1 MKRYLFITLAALG
14 LLGCAEN
21 MTETNSPIK
30 GELERSYIS
39 VTLMSD
45 DATSRAEGEEEFEY
59 GDAAE
64 RYVENVHFFLFKG
77 DGSAFSV
84 NGSSGK
90 NYLSFTIG
98 SNGTQP
104 GETGNANEGPNVS
117 DVKDKILV
125 FDNYKGEYP
134 AYIVA
139 VLNWDARHIQPSYT
153 LDNLYNT
160 LAAIRNDNNHFV
172 MSNAV
177 YADMQ
182 GKVVRANALTIYN
195 IGKSEA
201 EAMANP
207 VEIYVERISAK
218 VEVEA
223 KGDVEGMDATYDIE
237 TTVGGAP
244 VYAKVVKWEL
254 YNDYNHSI
262 MLKHIYPDTW
272 GMGSEVGFLW
282 NDPNRFRSYWAASY
296 TGSFPNDNHFNW
308 NDGRELS
315 DVAYCGENTRQ
326 AVVDGEGEITSDP
339 RSKVII
345 KAQLVDGAGDP
356 VEVAIWYG
364 HSYVGETALR
374 TEVAT
379 LLAHELYYL
388 DGGEYKGIGAADLA
402 LVAGG
407 NAPEGV
413 DAEAYEAVFQLADAA
428 LTKEWFT
435 YSNAEGYVAVTSDAV
450 NNRLANVEPAMV
462 YNDGMTYY
470 YADIRHMGRANS
482 ASEYGVVRNHIYK
495 VNIATITGLGT
506 PVYDPEI
513 DIETPERP
521 SDVNS
526 YVAAEVRILSWKVVK
541 NEYNVE

>member
-1 MKRYLFITLAALG
+1 MKRYLFITLAAFG
-14 LLGCAEN
+14 LLGCTEN
-21 MTETNSPIK
+21 MTEPTSPIK

-39 VTLMSD
+39 VTLMTD
-45 DATSRAEGEEEFEY
+45 DAATRADDVDFEY

-77 DGSAFSV
+77 DGSAFPV
-84 NGSSGK
+84 NGVSGK
-90 NYLSFTIG
+90 NYLSFDVR

-139 VLNWDARHIQPSYT
+139 VLNWDAKHIQPSYS
-153 LDNLYNT
+153 LDNLYNA
-160 LAAIRNDNNHFV
+160 LAPIRNDNNHFV

-182 GKVVRANALTIYN
+182 GKVVRANPITIYN
-195 IGKSEA
+195 IGKTDA
-201 EAMANP
+201 EALANP
-207 VEIYVERISAK
+207 IEIYVERISAK
-218 VEVEA
+218 VVIEA
-223 KGDVEGMDATYDIE
+223 NGDVAGKDATYDIE
-237 TTVGGAP
+237 VNVGDKP
-244 VYAKVVKWEL
+244 VYAKVLKWEL

-262 MLKHIYPDTW
+262 ILKHIYPDTW
-272 GMGSEVGFLW
+272 GMSSEVGFLW

-296 TGSFPNDNHFNW
+296 TGSFPADNHFDWAN
-308 NDGRELS
+308 GLTTS

-326 AVVDGEGEITSDP
+326 VVVNSEGNVTSDP

-345 KAQLVDGAGDP
+345 KAQLADGEGNP
-356 VEVAIWYG
+356 VEVGVWYG
-364 HSYVGETALR
+364 HSYVGELALR
-374 TEVAT
+374 TEVAQ
-379 LLAHELYYL
+379 LLANELYWL
-388 DGGEYKGIGAADLA
+388 EGGEHKAISAEDIT
-402 LVAGG
+402 LVAAGE
-407 NAPEGV
+407 APEGV
-413 DAEAYEAVFQLADAA
+413 DVEAYEVIFQLAEVSK
-428 LTKEWFT
+428 TKEWFT
-435 YSNAEGYVAVTSDAV
+435 YSNAEGYVSATAEAV
-450 NNRLANVEPAMV
+450 NGRLAMVEPAML

-470 YADIRHMGRANS
+470 YADIRHLGRKDS
-482 ASEYGVVRNHIYK
+482 AAEYGVVRNHVYK

-506 PVYDPEI
+506 PVYDPEV
-513 DIETPERP
+513 DVEVPERP
-521 SDVNS
+521 KDVHS

>member
-1 MKRYLFITLAALG
+1 
-14 LLGCAEN
+14 
-21 MTETNSPIK
+21 MTEPNSPNK

-45 DATSRAEGEEEFEY
+45 DAATRADDVDFEY

-77 DGSAFSV
+77 DGSAFPV
-84 NGSSGK
+84 NGAGGK
-90 NYLSFTIG
+90 NYLSFDVR

-139 VLNWDARHIQPSYT
+139 VLNWDAKHIQPSYT
-153 LDNLYNT
+153 LDNLYNA

-182 GKVVRANALTIYN
+182 DKVVRANPITIYN
-195 IGKSEA
+195 IGKSET
-201 EAMANP
+201 EALANP
-207 VEIYVERISAK
+207 IEIYVERISAK
-218 VEVEA
+218 VGVEA
-223 KGDVEGMDATYDIE
+223 KGDVAGMDATYDIE
-237 TTVGGAP
+237 VNVGDKP
-244 VYAKVVKWEL
+244 VYAKVLRWEL

-262 MLKHIYPDTW
+262 ILKHIYPDKW
-272 GMGSEVGFLW
+272 GMSSEVGFLW

-296 TGSFPNDNHFNW
+296 TGSFPANNHFDWAN
-308 NDGRELS
+308 GLTTS

-326 AVVDGEGEITSDP
+326 VEVDSEGNVTKDP
-339 RSKVII
+339 RTKVVI
-345 KAQLVDGAGDP
+345 KAQLVDGEGNP
-356 VEVAIWYG
+356 VEVGVWYG
-364 HSYVGETALR
+364 HSYVGELALR
-374 TEVAT
+374 TEVAQ
-379 LLAHELYYL
+379 LLANELYYL
-388 DGGEYKGIGAADLA
+388 EDGEHKGISAADIMLM
-402 LVAGG
+402 GG
-407 NAPEGV
+407 YSAPEGV
-413 DAEAYEAVFQLADAA
+413 DVEAYEVIFQLAEESE
-428 LTKEWFT
+428 TKAWFT
-435 YSNAEGYVAVTSDAV
+435 YSNAEGYVSATAEAV
-450 NNRLANVEPAMV
+450 NGRLAMVEPAML

-470 YADIRHMGRANS
+470 YADIRHLGRKDS
-482 ASEYGVVRNHIYK
+482 AAEYGVVRNHIYK
-495 VNIATITGLGT
+495 VNVATITGLGT
-506 PVYDPEI
+506 PVYDPNVDV
-513 DIETPERP
+513 DIPERP
-521 SDVNS
+521 KDMHS

>member
-1 MKRYLFITLAALG
+1 
-14 LLGCAEN
+14 
-21 MTETNSPIK
+21 MTEPNSPIK

-39 VTLMSD
+39 VTLMTD
-45 DATSRAEGEEEFEY
+45 DAATRADDVDFEY

-77 DGSAFSV
+77 DGSAFPV
-84 NGSSGK
+84 NGASGK
-90 NYLSFTIG
+90 NYLSFDVR

-139 VLNWDARHIQPSYT
+139 VLNWDAKHIQPSYT
-153 LDNLYNT
+153 LDNLYNA
-160 LAAIRNDNNHFV
+160 LAPIRNSNNHFV

-182 GKVVRANALTIYN
+182 GKVVRANPITIYN
-195 IGKSEA
+195 IGKTETEA
-201 EAMANP
+201 LANP
-207 VEIYVERISAK
+207 IEIYVERISAK
-218 VEVEA
+218 VVIEA
-223 KGDVEGMDATYDIE
+223 KGDVAGMDATYDIE
-237 TTVGGAP
+237 VNVGDKP
-244 VYAKVVKWEL
+244 VYAKVLKWEL

-262 MLKHIYPDTW
+262 ILKHIYPDTW
-272 GMGSEVGFLW
+272 GMSSEVGFLW

-296 TGSFPNDNHFNW
+296 TGSFPADNHFDWAN
-308 NDGRELS
+308 GLTTS

-326 AVVDGEGEITSDP
+326 AVVDSEGNVTSDP

-345 KAQLVDGAGDP
+345 KAQLVDGEGNP
-356 VEVAIWYG
+356 VEVGVWYG
-364 HSYVGETALR
+364 HSYVGNLALR
-374 TEVAT
+374 TEVAQ
-379 LLAHELYYL
+379 LLANELYWL
-388 DGGEYKGIGAADLA
+388 EGGEHKTISAEDIT
-402 LVAGG
+402 LVAAG

-413 DAEAYEAVFQLADAA
+413 DVEAYEVIFQLDEDSK
-428 LTKEWFT
+428 TKAWFT
-435 YSNAEGYVAVTSDAV
+435 YSNAEGYVSATAEAV
-450 NNRLANVEPAMV
+450 NGRLAMVEPAML

-470 YADIRHMGRANS
+470 YADIRHLGRKDS
-482 ASEYGVVRNHIYK
+482 AAEYGVVRNHVYK

-506 PVYDPEI
+506 PVYDPDVDV
-513 DIETPERP
+513 DIPERP
-521 SDVNS
+521 KDVHS

>member
-1 MKRYLFITLAALG
+1 
-14 LLGCAEN
+14 
-21 MTETNSPIK
+21 MTEPNSPNK

-45 DATSRAEGEEEFEY
+45 DAATRADEVEFEY
-59 GDAAE
+59 GDATE

-77 DGSAFSV
+77 DGSAFPV
-84 NGSSGK
+84 NATGGK
-90 NYLSFTIG
+90 NYLSFTVG

-139 VLNWDARHIQPSYT
+139 VLNWDAKHIQPSYT
-153 LDNLYNT
+153 LDNLYNA

-182 GKVVRANALTIYN
+182 GKVVRANPITIYN
-195 IGKSEA
+195 IGKTAE

-207 VEIYVERISAK
+207 IEIYVERISAK
-218 VEVEA
+218 VVIEA
-223 KGDVEGMDATYDIE
+223 NGDVEGKDATYDIE
-237 TTVGGAP
+237 TKVDNIP
-244 VYAKVVKWEL
+244 VYAKVLKWEL

-262 MLKHIYPDTW
+262 ILKHIYPDRW
-272 GMGSEVGFLW
+272 GMSSEVGFLW
-282 NDPNRFRSYWAASY
+282 NDPNRFRSYWAASF
-296 TGSFPNDNHFNW
+296 TGSFPADNKFKWANGL
-308 NDGRELS
+308 NPS
-315 DVAYCGENTRQ
+315 DVAYCGENTRP
-326 AVVDGEGEITSDP
+326 VEVDSEGIEISNP
-339 RSKVII
+339 RTKVII
-345 KAQLVDGAGDP
+345 KAQLVDGEDKP
-356 VEVAIWYG
+356 VEVGVWYG
-364 HSYVGETALR
+364 HSYVGELALR
-374 TEVAT
+374 TEVAK
-379 LLAHELYYL
+379 LLANELYYL
-388 DGGEYKGIGAADLA
+388 EGGEHKGIGAEDIT
-402 LVAGG
+402 LVAAG

-413 DAEAYEAVFQLADAA
+413 DVEAYEVIFQLAEESE
-428 LTKEWFT
+428 TKAWFT
-435 YSNAEGYVAVTSDAV
+435 YSNADGYVSATAEAV
-450 NNRLANVEPAMV
+450 NGRLAEVEPAML

-470 YADIRHMGRANS
+470 YADIRHLGRKDS
-482 ASEYGVVRNHIYK
+482 DSEYGVVRNHVYK

-506 PVYDPEI
+506 PVSDPDVDV
-513 DIETPERP
+513 DIPERP
-521 SDVNS
+521 KDMHS